1 MKIEISTLKKYIK
14 EGNAIESIDYE
25 LFSEYLNSENLEI
38 EITPSEISQK
48 LLKFI
53 ILNDSKLI
61 YEDKA
66 KLMLQISENDTTTS
80 STDFWKTK
88 IKGLDTIVNIYE
100 ANLKNMN
107 YNFDLKIDDKYI
119 PIHVSITLKNATKY
133 IPRHLIIEYN
143 MKVLND
149 IYKNYFQIFSEHILN
164 LKSSFGHLDIQTLFS
179 IFDLFPQKSSIKTFE
194 ESVQKSQ
201 TIYLNSKL
209 LYFISKSS
217 AYINFENQKTELY
230 NDKVIIE
237 DKLEYKKNNYS
248 EFLPKYKTSLPYV
261 RVFSLNKKKYYFV
274 HIDDLIVYE
283 FDNNATNKLILSD
296 VNQNIIEK
304 IFTKTYTNADDVVK
318 YKGNGIIILAVGETG
333 TGKTSTAEVYS
344 EQNHKFLYILQ
355 ADELGVYGHKIEE
368 KLTIILNRIQKWNT
382 VLLIDEA
389 DIFLSQRGG
398 DLEKSII
405 VGIFL
410 RLLEY
415 FEGIIF
421 LTSNRLEVI
430 DRAILSR
437 VTLVLNYPKLSKETR
452 AQIWKINLEN
462 FNINVTTLDQL
473 SALELS
479 GRDIRNYTKL
489 ISIAYDGVTKE
500 DDLVNLIKQ
509 YPKDL
514 GFKS

>member
-1 MKIEISTLKKYIK
+1 MKTSL
-14 EGNAIESIDYE
+14 SI
-25 LFSEYLNSENLEI
+25 
-38 EITPSEISQK
+38 
-48 LLKFI
+48 
-53 ILNDSKLI
+53 
-61 YEDKA
+61 
-66 KLMLQISENDTTTS
+66 
-80 STDFWKTK
+80 
-88 IKGLDTIVNIYE
+88 
-100 ANLKNMN
+100 
-107 YNFDLKIDDKYI
+107 
-119 PIHVSITLKNATKY
+119 
-133 IPRHLIIEYN
+133 
-143 MKVLND
+143 
-149 IYKNYFQIFSEHILN
+149 
-164 LKSSFGHLDIQTLFS
+164 
-179 IFDLFPQKSSIKTFE
+179 
-194 ESVQKSQ
+194 
-201 TIYLNSKL
+201 
-209 LYFISKSS
+209 
-217 AYINFENQKTELY
+217 
-230 NDKVIIE
+230 
-237 DKLEYKKNNYS
+237 KKNNYS
-248 EFLPKYKTSLPYV
+248 EFLPKYTTNLPYV

-296 VNQNIIEK
+296 LNQNIIEK

-355 ADELGVYGHKIEE
+355 ADELDVYAHKIEE

-479 GRDIRNYTKL
+479 GRDIRN
-489 ISIAYDGVTKE
+489 
-500 DDLVNLIKQ
+500 
-509 YPKDL
+509 
-514 GFKS
+514 

>member
-14 EGNAIESIDYE
+14 EGNVIESIDYE

-237 DKLEYKKNNYS
+237 DKLEYKK
-248 EFLPKYKTSLPYV
+248 K
-261 RVFSLNKKKYYFV
+261 
-274 HIDDLIVYE
+274 
-283 FDNNATNKLILSD
+283 
-296 VNQNIIEK
+296 
-304 IFTKTYTNADDVVK
+304 
-318 YKGNGIIILAVGETG
+318 
-333 TGKTSTAEVYS
+333 
-344 EQNHKFLYILQ
+344 
-355 ADELGVYGHKIEE
+355 
-368 KLTIILNRIQKWNT
+368 
-382 VLLIDEA
+382 
-389 DIFLSQRGG
+389 
-398 DLEKSII
+398 
-405 VGIFL
+405 
-410 RLLEY
+410 
-415 FEGIIF
+415 
-421 LTSNRLEVI
+421 
-430 DRAILSR
+430 
-437 VTLVLNYPKLSKETR
+437 
-452 AQIWKINLEN
+452 
-462 FNINVTTLDQL
+462 
-473 SALELS
+473 
-479 GRDIRNYTKL
+479 
-489 ISIAYDGVTKE
+489 
-500 DDLVNLIKQ
+500 
-509 YPKDL
+509 
-514 GFKS
+514 

>member
-1 MKIEISTLKKYIK
+1 MKTSL
-14 EGNAIESIDYE
+14 SI
-25 LFSEYLNSENLEI
+25 
-38 EITPSEISQK
+38 
-48 LLKFI
+48 
-53 ILNDSKLI
+53 
-61 YEDKA
+61 
-66 KLMLQISENDTTTS
+66 
-80 STDFWKTK
+80 
-88 IKGLDTIVNIYE
+88 
-100 ANLKNMN
+100 
-107 YNFDLKIDDKYI
+107 
-119 PIHVSITLKNATKY
+119 
-133 IPRHLIIEYN
+133 
-143 MKVLND
+143 
-149 IYKNYFQIFSEHILN
+149 
-164 LKSSFGHLDIQTLFS
+164 
-179 IFDLFPQKSSIKTFE
+179 
-194 ESVQKSQ
+194 
-201 TIYLNSKL
+201 
-209 LYFISKSS
+209 
-217 AYINFENQKTELY
+217 
-230 NDKVIIE
+230 
-237 DKLEYKKNNYS
+237 KKNNYS
-248 EFLPKYKTSLPYV
+248 EFLPKYTTSLPYV

-355 ADELGVYGHKIEE
+355 ADELGVYAHKIEE

-500 DDLVNLIKQ
+500 VDLVNLIKQ

-514 GFKS
+514 GFNV

>member
-14 EGNAIESIDYE
+14 EGNTMESTDCE
-25 LFSEYLNSENLEI
+25 LFREYLNSENLEI

-53 ILNDSKLI
+53 IFNDNKLI

-66 KLMLQISENDTTTS
+66 KLMLQISEKDTTTS

-88 IKGLDTIVNIYE
+88 IKGLDTILNIYE
-100 ANLKNMN
+100 ANLKSMK

-133 IPRHLIIEYN
+133 IPRHIIIEYN

-149 IYKNYFQIFSEHILN
+149 IYNSKSLVFSEHILN
-164 LKSSFGHLDIQTLFS
+164 LKSSFGNLDFQGFFS
-179 IFDLFPQKSSIKTFE
+179 IFNLFPQESSLDKFE
-194 ESVQKSQ
+194 KSVQQSQ
-201 TIYLNSKL
+201 AIYLNNKL
-209 LYFISKSS
+209 LYFISKSA
-217 AYINFENQKTELY
+217 AYINFENQKTELC

-237 DKLEYKKNNYS
+237 DKLEYRKNTHND
-248 EFLPKYKTSLPYV
+248 FLPKHTTNLPYV
-261 RVFSLNKKKYYFV
+261 RIFSLNIKKYFFV
-274 HIDDLIVYE
+274 HIDDLNLYK
-283 FDNNATNKLILSD
+283 FDNNATDKLILSD
-296 VNQNIIEK
+296 VNQYIIEK
-304 IFTKTYTNADDVVK
+304 IFTKTYTKADDVVK
-318 YKGNGIIILAVGETG
+318 YKGNGIIVLAVGETG
-333 TGKTSTAEVYS
+333 TGKTSTAEAYS

-355 ADELGVYGHKIEE
+355 VDELGVGVDSIEK
-368 KLTIILNRIQKWNT
+368 KLSLILNRIQKWNT

-509 YPKDL
+509 YPRDL

>member
-1 MKIEISTLKKYIK
+1 MC
-14 EGNAIESIDYE
+14 
-25 LFSEYLNSENLEI
+25 
-38 EITPSEISQK
+38 
-48 LLKFI
+48 
-53 ILNDSKLI
+53 
-61 YEDKA
+61 
-66 KLMLQISENDTTTS
+66 
-80 STDFWKTK
+80 
-88 IKGLDTIVNIYE
+88 
-100 ANLKNMN
+100 
-107 YNFDLKIDDKYI
+107 
-119 PIHVSITLKNATKY
+119 
-133 IPRHLIIEYN
+133 
-143 MKVLND
+143 
-149 IYKNYFQIFSEHILN
+149 
-164 LKSSFGHLDIQTLFS
+164 
-179 IFDLFPQKSSIKTFE
+179 
-194 ESVQKSQ
+194 
-201 TIYLNSKL
+201 
-209 LYFISKSS
+209 
-217 AYINFENQKTELY
+217 
-230 NDKVIIE
+230 
-237 DKLEYKKNNYS
+237 EYKKNNYS
-248 EFLPKYKTSLPYV
+248 EFLPKYTTNLPYV

-355 ADELGVYGHKIEE
+355 ADELGVYAHKIEE

-462 FNINVTTLDQL
+462 FNINVSTLDQL

-514 GFKS
+514 GFNV

>member
-1 MKIEISTLKKYIK
+1 MK
-14 EGNAIESIDYE
+14 
-25 LFSEYLNSENLEI
+25 
-38 EITPSEISQK
+38 
-48 LLKFI
+48 
-53 ILNDSKLI
+53 
-61 YEDKA
+61 
-66 KLMLQISENDTTTS
+66 TS
-80 STDFWKTK
+80 
-88 IKGLDTIVNIYE
+88 
-100 ANLKNMN
+100 
-107 YNFDLKIDDKYI
+107 
-119 PIHVSITLKNATKY
+119 
-133 IPRHLIIEYN
+133 
-143 MKVLND
+143 
-149 IYKNYFQIFSEHILN
+149 
-164 LKSSFGHLDIQTLFS
+164 
-179 IFDLFPQKSSIKTFE
+179 
-194 ESVQKSQ
+194 
-201 TIYLNSKL
+201 
-209 LYFISKSS
+209 
-217 AYINFENQKTELY
+217 
-230 NDKVIIE
+230 
-237 DKLEYKKNNYS
+237 LEYKKNNYS